1 GMGIGGPGDPDK
13 TGDGGG
19 VYDPLGARPD
29 RERNKMPT
37 GEAVGID
44 HGEGDRGSGGS
55 SFSVEGSINAR
66 INPGSNRDTDY
77 ETREEG
83 PNMMWQKMHYGIDR
97 PETGQSDAQVQGQTR
112 VQGGAAMIDGARDAA
127 MEGEEL
133 ADVEE
138 PPPGMGR

>member
-1 GMGIGGPGDPDK
+1 
-13 TGDGGG
+13 
-19 VYDPLGARPD
+19 
-29 RERNKMPT
+29 
-37 GEAVGID
+37 
-44 HGEGDRGSGGS
+44 
-55 SFSVEGSINAR
+55 
-66 INPGSNRDTDY
+66 
-77 ETREEG
+77 TREEG